1 MKNKKLKRRKTD
13 RVEVKEIGGGEGRR
27 ERHKVDGRVKQRVS
41 ENEKRKKRTARKSRP
56 KPLN

>member
-13 RVEVKEIGGGEGRR
+13 RAEVGEIEGR
-27 ERHKVDGRVKQRVS
+27 ERHKVDGGVKQRAG
-41 ENEKRKKRTARKSRP
+41 ENEKRKKRTARKSMP